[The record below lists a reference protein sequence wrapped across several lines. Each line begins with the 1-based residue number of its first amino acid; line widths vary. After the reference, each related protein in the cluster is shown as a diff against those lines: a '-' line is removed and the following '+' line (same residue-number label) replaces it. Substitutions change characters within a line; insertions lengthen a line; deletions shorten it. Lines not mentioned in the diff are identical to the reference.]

1 MITPMVQEL
10 KESVAEETS
19 PEELQAVKKTI
30 LSFISAFKTYTL
42 YPADHTFSRR
52 NLSKLVQD
60 IVSFLEDY
68 QSLRLDTARNTFYY
82 KGEIIHEG
90 QAEENNPAYLLTRD
104 GVEYIEFIQGV
115 TQEEISGLLNILN
128 QHRNP
133 FEESGGDIV
142 TSLWQN
148 NFPHILYAEIDIF
161 ALESFQFDLSVF
173 KVTPDQPASVTGAAT
188 DSSVSPQDDRSRSKM
203 EKRVHEAAVAERD
216 AKLAQGETTLHDRP
230 EPISPAEQNLYLSAQ
245 GMKLIEITPDEE
257 KVLQEYVQEEENK
270 NFTSDTIDVLLI
282 ILVMQKH
289 KEKFVHVLEFL
300 EYEFL
305 ETLDRGEFHL
315 AYKLLHNIF
324 IVRKQFQ
331 ERKPWAVSLLDSLIA
346 SVSNAEK
353 LNRTW
358 WVTNEEY
365 LWQNTPYLS
374 HLWKVLRMLD
384 PQVIFTLGP
393 LAARIPI
400 NNVHIRNE
408 LLEIIES
415 KAKEDPEKL
424 RLLLANSDKQVNL
437 LLAPVVKDLP
447 PREGAEIY
455 LQMTR
460 HDSAEVRRIGLD
472 GYMLAERHPDFNA
485 LFHLL
490 GDSNS
495 VIRDRIITYLLNA
508 GEKTAVRILMRFLS
522 GATINEPLDQKIIFE
537 SYKALASCRSGESL
551 SFLESSLM
559 ESKLSDM
566 FSNSNAVHKKGAALA
581 LKTIGTEE
589 ALALLKR
596 GAQSL
601 RPDIRLAC
609 QHALGK

>member
-1 MITPMVQEL
+1 MTQEL
-10 KESVAEETS
+10 KDSLTAESR

-52 NLSKLVQD
+52 NLTKLVQD
-60 IVSFLEDY
+60 IETFLRDY
-68 QSLRLDTARNTFYY
+68 QSLRLETARNTFYY
-82 KGEIIHEG
+82 KGEVIHEG

-104 GVEYIEFIQGV
+104 GVEHIEFIQGV
-115 TQEEISGLLNILN
+115 TSAEISGLLNILN

-148 NFPHILYAEIDIF
+148 NFPHILYEEIDIF
-161 ALESFQFDLSVF
+161 ALESFQFDLSAF
-173 KVTPDQPASVTGAAT
+173 KVTPEQSVSAAGPRT
-188 DSSVSPQDDRSRSKM
+188 DSSFALQDQRSRSRM
-203 EKRVHEAAVAERD
+203 ERRVHEAAAAERD
-216 AKLAQGETTLHDRP
+216 AKLAQGDTSFPDRP
-230 EPISPAEQNLYLSAQ
+230 EPISQAEQNLYLSAQ

-257 KVLQEYVQEEENK
+257 KVLQEYVQDEENK

-289 KEKFVHVLEFL
+289 KEKFIDVLEFL

-305 ETLDRGEFHL
+305 ETMDRGEFHL
-315 AYKLLHNIF
+315 AYKLLNNIL
-324 IVRKQFQ
+324 IIRRQFQ
-331 ERKPWAVSLLDSLIA
+331 ERKSWAVSLFDTFIA
-346 SVSNAEK
+346 SVSEAEK

-365 LWQNTPYLS
+365 LWQNTPYLP
-374 HLWKVLRMLD
+374 HLWNVLRMLH
-384 PQVIFTLGP
+384 PKVIFTLGP

-415 KAKEDPEKL
+415 KVKEDPEKL
-424 RLLLANSDKQVNL
+424 LLLLTNSGKQINL
-437 LLAPVVKDLP
+437 LLAPVIKDLP
-447 PREGAEIY
+447 TKEAAEIY

-460 HDSAEVRRIGLD
+460 HRSAEVRRIGLD
-472 GYMLAERHPDFNA
+472 GYMLSERNPDFNA

-495 VIRDRIITYLLNA
+495 VVRDRITAYLLNA

-537 SYKALASCRSGESL
+537 NYKALASCRSNDTL

-581 LKTIGTEE
+581 LKTIGTKE
-589 ALALLKR
+589 ALAVLKK

-609 QHALGK
+609 QHALGR

>member
-1 MITPMVQEL
+1 MIQEPKDSL
-10 KESVAEETS
+10 ADEISL
-19 PEELQAVKKTI
+19 EELQAVKKTI

-60 IVSFLEDY
+60 IEAFLRDY
-68 QSLRLDTARNTFYY
+68 RSLRLDTARNTFYY
-82 KGEIIHEG
+82 RGEIIHEG

-104 GVEYIEFIQGV
+104 GIEYIEFIHGV
-115 TQEEISGLLNILN
+115 TSSEISGLLNILN

-148 NFPHILYAEIDIF
+148 NFPHILYEEIDIF
-161 ALESFQFDLSVF
+161 ALESFQFDLSAF
-173 KVTPDQPASVTGAAT
+173 KVTPNQPASAAGARS
-188 DSSVSPQDDRSRSKM
+188 DPSLSPHDERSRSRM
-203 EKRVHEAAVAERD
+203 ERRVHEAAAAERD
-216 AKLAQGETTLHDRP
+216 AKLAQGDTTLPDRP
-230 EPISPAEQNLYLSAQ
+230 EPISRAEQNMYLSAQ

-289 KEKFVHVLEFL
+289 KEKFIHVLEFL

-305 ETLDRGEFHL
+305 ETMDRGEFHL
-315 AYKLLHNIF
+315 AYKLLNNIF
-324 IVRKQFQ
+324 IIHRQFQ
-331 ERKPWAVSLLDSLIA
+331 ERKPWAVSMLDAFIA
-346 SVSNAEK
+346 SVSDAEK

-374 HLWKVLRMLD
+374 HLWKILRMLH
-384 PQVIFTLGP
+384 PHVIFTLGP

-415 KAKEDPEKL
+415 KAKEDAEKL
-424 RLLLANSDKQVNL
+424 LLLMANSGKEVNL
-437 LLAPVVKDLP
+437 LLAPVIKDLP
-447 PREGAEIY
+447 PKEAAEIY

-460 HDSAEVRRIGLD
+460 NGSAEVRRFGLD
-472 GYMLAERHPDFNA
+472 GYMQVERYPDFNA

-495 VIRDRIITYLLNA
+495 AVRDRITTYLLNA
-508 GEKTAVRILMRFLS
+508 GEKTAVSILMRFLS

-537 SYKALASCRSGESL
+537 NYKALASCRSNDTL
-551 SFLESSLM
+551 SFLENSLM

-589 ALALLKR
+589 ALAVLRK

-609 QHALGK
+609 QHALGR